1 MEVNNLIGEFVNQIS
16 EGKKLIKRISLMNFA
31 PKLNVV
37 FRPRDDCMGNFLG
50 LNKNCMIKP
59 IK

>member
-16 EGKKLIKRISLMNFA
+16 EGKKLLKRISLMNFA

-37 FRPRDDCMGNFLG
+37 LRPREDCMGNFLG
-50 LNKNCMIKP
+50 LNKNCMI
-59 IK
+59 